1 MTDAP
6 RINVLPPWFA
16 EIRRQD
22 GEIAELRA
30 EIERLRRTLQVIAD
44 NPGWLDHHC
53 RAHAALNYKVER

>member
-1 MTDAP
+1 MSVIDSMSEAYQ
-6 RINVLPPWFA
+6 
-16 EIRRQD
+16 EK
-22 GEIAELRA
+22 IAGLEA